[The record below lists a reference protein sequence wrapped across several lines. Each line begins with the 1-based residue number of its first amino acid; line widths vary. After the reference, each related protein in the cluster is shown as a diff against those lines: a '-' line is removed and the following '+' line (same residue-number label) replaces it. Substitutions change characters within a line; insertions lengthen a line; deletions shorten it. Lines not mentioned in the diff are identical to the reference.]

1 MEAKTEE
8 ILQQITIKDP
18 TTKIYPELAKQSKKG
33 GDTQESTNMENK
45 IFDIKEEDAADLKD
59 KKRASKKKAGEGF
72 CARCCRK
79 RAKTN

>member
-1 MEAKTEE
+1 
-8 ILQQITIKDP
+8 
-18 TTKIYPELAKQSKKG
+18 
-33 GDTQESTNMENK
+33 MENK